1 MIKNFILSIDIIL
14 TMKYNQ
20 TTVNKYIFPDE
31 VKGRFPQQ
39 SYNKSFF
46 LYEENRWSNLKKEP
60 FFKETFRY
68 KDLLWM
74 ELWKVLWFCQ
84 SRRRSNAF
92 RLEIQRTY
100 RQIEFVYL
108 FVVCPFYIH

>member
-1 MIKNFILSIDIIL
+1 MEQFK
-14 TMKYNQ
+14 
-20 TTVNKYIFPDE
+20 E
-31 VKGRFPQQ
+31 
-39 SYNKSFF
+39 
-46 LYEENRWSNLKKEP
+46 EP

-100 RQIEFVYL
+100 RQIKFVC
-108 FVVCPFYIH
+108 FFAVCPFYIHRNWRFLVKQLKKGGRKK